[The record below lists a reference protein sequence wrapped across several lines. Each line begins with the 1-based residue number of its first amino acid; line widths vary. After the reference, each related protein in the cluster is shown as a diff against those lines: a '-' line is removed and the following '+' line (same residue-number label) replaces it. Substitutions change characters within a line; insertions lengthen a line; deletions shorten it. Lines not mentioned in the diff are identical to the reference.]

1 MSENPRRGRQARN
14 FTTNVPKILG
24 LKSSSEQL
32 FSENCRWVPLII
44 HEYEYF
50 TDLPTPSPEI
60 VTTFFSFFSPVDRV
74 CRYVQT
80 NSAVYCVLRSGKS
93 HYIFADIHNK
103 HCSSF
108 YHSNKVSNN
117 NHIN

>member
-1 MSENPRRGRQARN
+1 MIQAG
-14 FTTNVPKILG
+14 VHV
-24 LKSSSEQL
+24 QY
-32 FSENCRWVPLII
+32 II
-44 HEYEYF
+44 HEDEYF

-80 NSAVYCVLRSGKS
+80 YSAVYCVLRSGKS

-103 HCSSF
+103 LH
-108 YHSNKVSNN
+108 VSMLRLRALFFCLPL
-117 NHIN
+117 

>member
-1 MSENPRRGRQARN
+1 MIQAG
-14 FTTNVPKILG
+14 VHV
-24 LKSSSEQL
+24 QY
-32 FSENCRWVPLII
+32 II
-44 HEYEYF
+44 HEDEYF

-80 NSAVYCVLRSGKS
+80 YSAVYCVLRSGKS

-103 HCSSF
+103 LH
-108 YHSNKVSNN
+108 VS
-117 NHIN
+117 ILRLRALFFCLPL